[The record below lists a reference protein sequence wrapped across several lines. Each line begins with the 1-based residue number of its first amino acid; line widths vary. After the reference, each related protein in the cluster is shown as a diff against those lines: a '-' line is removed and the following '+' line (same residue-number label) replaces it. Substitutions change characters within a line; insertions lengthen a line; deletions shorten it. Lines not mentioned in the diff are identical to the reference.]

1 MLYKITTIAAVA
13 VTVVLAALL
22 GMYYIETI
30 KLGLQVENYKSQV
43 AALNATVE
51 RQKAQINTL
60 TSEVDSLQRHVSTLR
75 QYSQDLERQR
85 DELQRQV
92 STLKL
97 QIQDLEKQRN
107 SLRSEL
113 DALRNELDAKIREN
127 EALRSEKRNLERV
140 LERVER
146 DLERITEELNQ
157 GPKLVERFKAML
169 TNIRIDAPQIV
180 DRWTF
185 KRTSRYSGELRP
197 NYYYRWEFYLYA
209 GASTIEV
216 TASPA
221 LQISIYRWDEFVK
234 YAAGVSDSPVA
245 RGWGRLRFT
254 PRENGTYVVII
265 LNTQYS
271 TVYVDIEI
279 TQYETWYFCEE
290 GQRCPRPYVTGPPI
304 AKDFFR
310 LFALYNYWLN
320 NRETFA
326 RQVQRQ
332 YPDLSTQEAY
342 ALSLAALL
350 RSAGFGATPAPAF
363 TTATP
368 GVSFAAI
375 SFSKY
380 PLDPISVIVSLT
392 LPTQT
397 NPRDIYNTLFNTLP
411 MGWIHTITI
420 YTGDAFIILVDTYN
434 VYERLDRDESSSYF
448 NIIYIDGYT
457 TLPT

>member
-1 MLYKITTIAAVA
+1 M
-13 VTVVLAALL
+13 
-22 GMYYIETI
+22 
-30 KLGLQVENYKSQV
+30 
-43 AALNATVE
+43 
-51 RQKAQINTL
+51 
-60 TSEVDSLQRHVSTLR
+60 
-75 QYSQDLERQR
+75 
-85 DELQRQV
+85 
-92 STLKL
+92 
-97 QIQDLEKQRN
+97 
-107 SLRSEL
+107 
-113 DALRNELDAKIREN
+113 
-127 EALRSEKRNLERV
+127 
-140 LERVER
+140 
-146 DLERITEELNQ
+146 
-157 GPKLVERFKAML
+157 
-169 TNIRIDAPQIV
+169 
-180 DRWTF
+180 
-185 KRTSRYSGELRP
+185 YSGELGP

-221 LQISIYRWDEFVK
+221 LQISIYQREEFVK

-254 PRENGTYVVII
+254 PRENGTYVVVV
-265 LNTQYS
+265 LNTRYS

-279 TQYETWYFCEE
+279 TRYETWYFCEE
-290 GQRCPRPYVTGPPI
+290 GQRCPSPYVTGPPI

-310 LFALYNYWLN
+310 LFALYNYWLD

-350 RSAGFGATPAPAF
+350 RSAGFGTTPAPAF
-363 TTATP
+363 ATATP

-375 SFSKY
+375 SFTKY

-397 NPRDIYNTLFNTLP
+397 NPEDIYYTFYDILP
-411 MGWIHTITI
+411 KGLMYTVTI
-420 YTGDAFIILVDTYN
+420 YSGDAFIILVDTYN
-434 VYERLDRDESSSYF
+434 VYKVIDRGDKLLASF
-448 NIIYIDGYT
+448 NIIYVDGYT